1 MLDPDNKVMHAR
13 IKINNPGN
21 LLKPQMFANILI
33 KAKSGENLPFINSNA
48 LVFDNDKNYVIVADN
63 SKAKV
68 HIQLVEIAKTVED
81 RAYISKGLKPGDRV
95 IASRQVYLYES
106 LKD

>member
-1 MLDPDNKVMHAR
+1 
-13 IKINNPGN
+13 
-21 LLKPQMFANILI
+21 MFANILI
-33 KAKSGENLPFINSNA
+33 KAKSGEHLPFINSKA
-48 LVFDNDKNYVIVADN
+48 LVFDNDKNYVVVVDG
-63 SKAKV
+63 KAKV
-68 HIQLVEIAKTVED
+68 HIQPVDIAKTVED